1 MDKYE
6 VTEIIA
12 VVGMESVRAVYRHG
26 VLVPENRLD
35 LKEGEEVIIVLK
47 KPSRIDRYF
56 GIFKKEDV
64 EKVIEEIENEGVL

>member
-26 VLVPENRLD
+26 VLVPEKRLD

-47 KPSRIDRYF
+47 KPGRIDRYF

-64 EKVIEEIENEGVL
+64 EEVIEEIENEGVL